1 MKHIRIRRLIF
12 LAAGLGIGGFLL
24 STYIAD
30 RPRVRAVGEVPV
42 AFWAWRNAAPTDDEV
57 QRAFAA
63 VNAKALFI
71 RAGQFDLVGDEAKR
85 IRPMSGAMPKSP
97 ETHLVYNGTRK
108 LLGELERIET
118 KRFAEV
124 VADTY
129 RSDRS
134 RAKNDGVEIAG
145 LQLDLDVPTRLLPRY
160 AELLKR
166 VREMIPP
173 DAALSITGLPTWA
186 DSNDIHAVLEAVD
199 FWTPQCYGSTIPTRL
214 SERAPISSPKEVER
228 MIVKA
233 RKLEKPFYA
242 GLAAYG
248 YSILYDKRGD
258 LIELRGDIDAA
269 AVAVNKNFELVDSR
283 NFNAN
288 SSDGQMRL
296 EYRAKADAVLDGLIV
311 KSGETLVLDQP
322 TAESLRAAARAVR
335 ENAGD
340 LLLGICVF
348 RIPSESDKTT
358 LSIEEITAALG
369 DREVK
374 ISTGIT
380 LKARSDRELLII
392 AENSGESSG
401 VLTIDIDVPAG
412 SVDGVNGM
420 SGFHDYQAMC
430 RPVGGGPMPC
440 SDRRA
445 NVIRLTATPWTPSD
459 SALTTL
465 STNKKLPETVLATIT
480 VRTANGRVEQ
490 RTFETKIQNRGE

>member
-1 MKHIRIRRLIF
+1 MKSSIRKRVVFLIGAVGVVIF
-12 LAAGLGIGGFLL
+12 VLHGYFAE
-24 STYIAD
+24 

-42 AFWAWRNAAPTDDEV
+42 AFWAWRTAVPTDDEV

-63 VNAKALFI
+63 TNARALFL
-71 RAGQFDLVGDEAKR
+71 RAGQFDIIGGEPKR
-85 IRPMSGAMPKSP
+85 IRPAAGKLPKTP
-97 ETHLVYNGTRK
+97 ELHLVYNGTRK
-108 LLGELERIET
+108 LLSELERIET
-118 KRFAEV
+118 KRFAGV

-134 RAKNDGVEIAG
+134 RASEDGVEISG

-166 VREMIPP
+166 VRELLPAN
-173 DAALSITGLPTWA
+173 AALSITGLPTWA
-186 DSNDIHAVLEAVD
+186 DSADIQAVLEAVD
-199 FWTPQCYGSTIPTRL
+199 FWTPQCYGGSIPTRL
-214 SERAPISSPKEVER
+214 TERIPISSPKEVER
-228 MIVKA
+228 MVVKA

-248 YSILYDKRGD
+248 YAILYGKNGE

-269 AVAVNKNFELVDSR
+269 SVAANKDFDLVDAR
-283 NFNAN
+283 NF
-288 SSDGQMRL
+288 STTSPDGQMRH
-296 EYRAKADAVLDGLIV
+296 EYRANTEVVLDGLIV
-311 KSGETLVLDQP
+311 KRGETLVFDQP
-322 TAESLRAAARAVR
+322 TPESLRAAARAVR

-340 LLLGICVF
+340 LLIGICVF
-348 RIPSESDKTT
+348 RIPTEADKTT

-369 DREVK
+369 DRETK

-401 VLTIDIDVPAG
+401 VLTIDIDVPPG
-412 SVDGVNGM
+412 SVNGVNGM
-420 SGFHDYQAMC
+420 SGFHDYQALC
-430 RPVGGGPMPC
+430 RPVGGSPVPC

-445 NVIRLTATPWTPSD
+445 NVIRLTAAPWTPSD

-465 STNKKLPETVLATIT
+465 STNKNLPETVLASLT
-480 VRTANGRVEQ
+480 VRTGNGRVEQ
-490 RTFETKIQNRGE
+490 KTFETKIQNRGE